1 MYRTYR
7 FNGYA
12 TAFLETHGHFHG
24 CARRA
29 SCAKILYF
37 LTRLILYL
45 QVDPALAV
53 DDEVVYFRYSRTD
66 SHDGL
71 SINLFCVGMKCLI
84 FL

>member
-1 MYRTYR
+1 MALPFWRH
-7 FNGYA
+7 
-12 TAFLETHGHFHG
+12 TAISTVVHEEPL
-24 CARRA
+24 APK
-29 SCAKILYF
+29 SLYF